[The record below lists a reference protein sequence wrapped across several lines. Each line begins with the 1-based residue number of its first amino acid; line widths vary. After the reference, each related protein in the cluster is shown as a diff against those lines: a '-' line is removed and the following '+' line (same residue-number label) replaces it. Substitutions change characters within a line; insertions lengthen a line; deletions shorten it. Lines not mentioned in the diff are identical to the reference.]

1 MDIGGTG
8 DRRNPPRN
16 RTPVVQKTQIAAV
29 ELARMAS
36 ARAAR
41 KEAMRTQMIPQLQA
55 NMELMNQIQTVLRDQ
70 DDVDILNE
78 LFREISMGSASSTGS
93 MDTGSSGGKKRRRT
107 KRRRTLRRRTLRR
120 RRY

>member
-1 MDIGGTG
+1 
-8 DRRNPPRN
+8 
-16 RTPVVQKTQIAAV
+16 
-29 ELARMAS
+29 
-36 ARAAR
+36 
-41 KEAMRTQMIPQLQA
+41 MRTQMIPQLQA